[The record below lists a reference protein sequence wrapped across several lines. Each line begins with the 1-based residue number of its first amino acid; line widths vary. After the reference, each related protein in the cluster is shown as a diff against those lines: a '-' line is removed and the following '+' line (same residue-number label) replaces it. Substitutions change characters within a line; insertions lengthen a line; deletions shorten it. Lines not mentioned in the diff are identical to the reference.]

1 MSTNVI
7 PYVSIADIWKKH
19 FLNMAND
26 DRKQQKRIYIVNKY
40 QSGDGDDAIIK
51 MVTPTK
57 EAVDRARAAI
67 KKENE
72 LSPPD
77 EKSWSYKKE
86 RSAKKRIHS
95 KEGKQNK
102 KSQSKKKKKNQS
114 TLKKFKFSL

>member
-1 MSTNVI
+1 MQYFTDLKKKMSTNVI
-7 PYVSIADIWKKH
+7 PYVSIADKWKKH

-26 DRKQQKRIYIVNKY
+26 DRKKQKRIYIVNKY

-51 MVTPTK
+51 MVTQTK

-77 EKSWSYKKE
+77 EKSWE
-86 RSAKKRIHS
+86 
-95 KEGKQNK
+95 
-102 KSQSKKKKKNQS
+102 
-114 TLKKFKFSL
+114 L